1 MAMTGTLLIK
11 CPDSKGVVAS
21 VAQVRG
27 TGWILRAQQPSS

>member
-1 MAMTGTLLIK
+1 MIGTLLIK

-27 TGWILRAQQPSS
+27 WRGGGAAE